1 MLYDLIRPEI
11 EYYVREC
18 NFTPPE
24 RKLFDLRLKGASL
37 EEIAEEMN
45 VSLSTAKRIH
55 RKVKIKIA
63 RA

>member
-18 NFTPPE
+18 NFTPSE

-45 VSLSTAKRIH
+45 ISLSTAKRIH